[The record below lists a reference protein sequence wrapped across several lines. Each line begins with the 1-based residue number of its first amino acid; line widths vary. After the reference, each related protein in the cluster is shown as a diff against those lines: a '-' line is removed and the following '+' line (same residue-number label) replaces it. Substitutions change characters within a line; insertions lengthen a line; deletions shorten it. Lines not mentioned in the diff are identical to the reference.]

1 MVIYIVQEMNI
12 NLVEEEGIVVE
23 AEMVEYGEVVVV
35 VDMVVK
41 VGMVDCMVEEAVEE
55 VLFLITAETAV
66 MEELM
71 VEAEV
76 VVELMVRVQQV

>member
-1 MVIYIVQEMNI
+1 MVIYIVQEMDI